1 MVTPLFWLP
10 FRDRPV
16 PLQLIETMEDAG
28 GESVIVGRMVE
39 DFLAFRPH
47 ETVGLCLADAG
58 PVALLVDA
66 HERVRVGIPAAVLTF
81 LQDFDAGK
89 AVARQSNGI
98 VALVMSVTLGSSLR
112 RRLMSSLVNDGIGVF
127 DSRHPLHFPQCRGCE
142 SQSFQRFL
150 IM

>member
-1 MVTPLFWLP
+1 
-10 FRDRPV
+10 
-16 PLQLIETMEDAG
+16 
-28 GESVIVGRMVE
+28 MVE

-127 DSRHPLHFPQCRGCE
+127 DSPVIRSTSLNVEAANPNH
-142 SQSFQRFL
+142 SNNS
-150 IM
+150 